1 MLIEDINGWIK
12 RRKTLVWKV
21 NPDFYISLT
30 KCISNIFIYKNSHF
44 GMFNKKKVTI
54 LQFNS

>member
-12 RRKTLVWKV
+12 RTKTLVWKV

-44 GMFNKKKVTI
+44 GMLNKKK
-54 LQFNS
+54 